1 MFGREKSMVLIVIRI
16 KNLKILEHHILVT
29 KYYLFLVFSISVK
42 VKMKKKIFKEE
53 SIEVLKNSCLIEI
66 IYNYF
71 KSMSRTFRLKH
82 IDETG
87 SSFFEG

>member
-1 MFGREKSMVLIVIRI
+1 
-16 KNLKILEHHILVT
+16 
-29 KYYLFLVFSISVK
+29 
-42 VKMKKKIFKEE
+42 MKKKIFKEE

-87 SSFFEG
+87 SSFLEG